1 MLNIHNIFCTLLCT
15 YLHST
20 QEESVYFEEL
30 SHPYEHPL
38 CIKMT
43 LFPGPPCPPR
53 TCGDGDGQGAAMI
66 VSHDPDFLD
75 LVCTATWQSRKK
87 HHPIRPHSDP
97 KERFVVH
104 EKKDAVVNSQ
114 HFLRMLS
121 TSHPVLR
128 KAGMGSGCQ
137 VPTADGFVLLFFV
150 AGKLAYYP
158 GIFSAFKAQQ
168 LNGDEAEAKRLLE
181 TQETKEI
188 SPATQFGRAVWTGW
202 TDGKRKIICR
212 YSPSE
217 YNEDD
222 V

>member
-1 MLNIHNIFCTLLCT
+1 MNTRSVSRWHYFQDHHVRPGHVAMVTARELRWLC
-15 YLHST
+15 H
-20 QEESVYFEEL
+20 
-30 SHPYEHPL
+30 
-38 CIKMT
+38 MT
-43 LFPGPPCPPR
+43 PTFWISFVQQLGNPE
-53 TCGDGDGQGAAMI
+53 
-66 VSHDPDFLD
+66 
-75 LVCTATWQSRKK
+75 KK